1 MATAI
6 IIITALLL
14 AAGLIAAIM
23 AVKSAGEHMPNT
35 YGDRHKGDG
44 KDEQKREK
52 AQCEITK

>member
-1 MATAI
+1 MAIAI

-14 AAGLIAAIM
+14 AAGLTAAIM

-35 YGDRHKGDG
+35 YESHAEEH

-52 AQCEITK
+52 AQCEIIK

>member
-1 MATAI
+1 MATVI

-35 YGDRHKGDG
+35 YERHMEEH

-52 AQCEITK
+52 AQCEIIK

>member
-1 MATAI
+1 MATVI

-35 YGDRHKGDG
+35 YEWRTEEH

>member
-1 MATAI
+1 MATVI

-35 YGDRHKGDG
+35 YERRTEEH